1 MSYHSRLNRQD
12 EQESLMVDREG
23 ELLSHQQGARSSSL
37 DQLGRLGM
45 HSQQPSYSSYGT
57 DALKH
62 RDDDDQDTQASSGA
76 STPPRRAAGAAAAAR
91 SSGVDRAAATNFD
104 NEKQLQQQHQ
114 TEGGWWS
121 RKSSKAKRWLLLLL
135 LLIIIVIAVIVA
147 VPTAVTQSRKQD
159 NSQLAAGQ
167 AGDAASQQTKS
178 ASSTSASRTSNRA
191 SSAAPSSTTPSV
203 PNPSGRPASG
213 YDGSTVYAMDGT
225 TFVYNNSFG
234 GFWNSVPFNDS
245 ARAQS
250 WSPALNEEWNY
261 DTDIIRG
268 VNVGGWLTIE
278 PFIAPQLFEPFNPQ
292 GDGNYDA
299 TVIDEWTLCEALGS
313 NLSTVLTNHYE
324 TFITEKD
331 FAEIAAAGLNWVRV
345 PIPYWIIE
353 TQEGEPFLA
362 NVGWQYFL
370 RSIAWARKY
379 GLRINLDLH
388 ATPGSQN
395 GYNHSSKQGMIN
407 FLNGVMGIANAQRT
421 LEIIRTIT
429 QFISQ
434 PEYKNVVP
442 MFSIM
447 NEPYGPTI
455 GIDTLRHF
463 YLETYNMMRGMT
475 GFGKDNGPWIAFHD
489 GFPLQNGI
497 PDSEFDVS
505 AGGWLGWL
513 PGMDRVSL
521 DTHPYL
527 CFSEPNNDGLA
538 YQASKPCTYWAEKMN
553 LTTAQFGLSIAA
565 EWSLAVNDCG
575 KWLNN
580 VGNGQRYAG
589 TYITPGTSTR
599 PFEGVGSCEEW
610 TNYPAW
616 TDERKQGLMQVAMA
630 HMDAFRH
637 FFFWTWKIGTSI
649 ETGLVPNPFWSYQ
662 LGLEQGWVP
671 RDPRTALGVCPGLV
685 ARAGTNMNSFAAPP
699 LSAWMTGGAGAGTML
714 NTAMEAAYT
723 QWPPSSLGTTPVSN
737 LPTLTPTGTRQT
749 MPALTQTSLPVG
761 YTAVPS
767 VGDSWAYPNDSRGAY
782 VKVEGCDYPDAWS
795 AVTASV
801 PTAPCGGSGSGQR
814 FVKRRA
820 APLAEPTPAP
830 RML

>member
-1 MSYHSRLNRQD
+1 MSYHSRHVGEQQRQ
-12 EQESLMVDREG
+12 SLMSAPDESDERLKTPTQHVT
-23 ELLSHQQGARSSSL
+23 
-37 DQLGRLGM
+37 RLGM
-45 HSQQPSYSSYGT
+45 HSQQPSYIS
-57 DALKH
+57 DAYTHDK
-62 RDDDDQDTQASSGA
+62 DDEERQSHGS
-76 STPPRRAAGAAAAAR
+76 STPPRGGARTAAAAASATPQTR
-91 SSGVDRAAATNFD
+91 ANTKPSWWQRQSST
-104 NEKQLQQQHQ
+104 
-114 TEGGWWS
+114 
-121 RKSSKAKRWLLLLL
+121 RKKAFILLSVALLA
-135 LLIIIVIAVIVA
+135 IIAIAVA
-147 VPTAVTQSRKQD
+147 VPTAITQKKDDEQQSALTGQQD
-159 NSQLAAGQ
+159 RS
-167 AGDAASQQTKS
+167 
-178 ASSTSASRTSNRA
+178 
-191 SSAAPSSTTPSV
+191 SSAAPSSSHSPSRSASPSATSTAPSI
-203 PNPSGRPASG
+203 PNPSGRPAFG
-213 YDGSTVYAMDGT
+213 YDGSTVYAADGS

-234 GFWNSVPFNDS
+234 GFWNAVPFNDS

-250 WSPALNEEWNY
+250 WAPALNEEWNY
-261 DTDIIRG
+261 DTDLIRG
-268 VNVGGWLTIE
+268 VNLGGWLTIE

-292 GDGNYDA
+292 GSGNYDA

-313 NLSTVLTNHYE
+313 NLTTVLTNHYE
-324 TFITEKD
+324 TFIASAACHGKGFTEKD
-331 FAEIAAAGLNWVRV
+331 FAEIAGAGLNWVRV

-353 TQEGEPFLA
+353 TQDGEPFLA
-362 NVGWQYFL
+362 NVGWQYLL
-370 RSIAWARKY
+370 RAISWARKY

-395 GYNHSSKQGMIN
+395 GYNHSSKQGSIN

-434 PEYKNVVP
+434 PEYRNVVP
-442 MFSIM
+442 MFSVM

-463 YLETYNMMRGMT
+463 YLETYEMIRGVT
-475 GFGKDNGPWIAFHD
+475 GYGKGNGPFIAFHD

-505 AGGWLGWL
+505 NGGWLDFL

-553 LTTAQFGLSIAA
+553 LTTARFGFSQAA
-565 EWSLAVNDCG
+565 EWSLAINDCG

-580 VGNGQRYAG
+580 VGNGQRYEG
-589 TYITPGTSTR
+589 TYVTPGTSTR
-599 PFEGVGSCEEW
+599 PFEGLGSCDDW

-616 TDERKQGLMQVAMA
+616 SDDRKQGLMQVAMA

-637 FFFWTWKIGTSI
+637 FFFWTWKIGTST

-671 RDPRTALGVCPGLV
+671 RDPRSALGICPGLV
-685 ARAGTNMNSFAAPP
+685 AAAGTSMNSFAAPP
-699 LSAWMTGGAGAGTML
+699 LSAWMTGGSGAGTML
-714 NTAMEAAYT
+714 NTAMQASYT
-723 QWPPSSLGTTPVSN
+723 QWPPASLGTTPASN

-749 MPALTQTSLPVG
+749 LSASTPTSLPIG

-767 VGDSWAYPNDSRGAY
+767 VGDGWAYPNDARGAY
-782 VKVEGCDYPDAWS
+782 VQVEGCSYPNAWS
-795 AVTASV
+795 AVNVPV
-801 PTAPCGGSGSGQR
+801 PTAPCGGSGQGAESR
-814 FVKRRA
+814 RKLIKKRSPGA
-820 APLAEPTPAP
+820 VATEPTLSP
-830 RML
+830 RMI